1 MNPSQKQN
9 IFNFV
14 KLLLIISFLTFHFH
28 TVFKS
33 LNHVQTG
40 KMGHMFLKHN
50 SDVGDLLY
58 EMKENPNKLIELY
71 KKSWEEGNKIE
82 NACFEILNE
91 TQSTSYQYL
100 ILNNG
105 ILALLAGAYLFSSKA
120 KSDPQQIQKQPH
132 SWSTEGG

>member
-1 MNPSQKQN
+1 
-9 IFNFV
+9 
-14 KLLLIISFLTFHFH
+14 
-28 TVFKS
+28 
-33 LNHVQTG
+33 
-40 KMGHMFLKHN
+40 MFLKHN

-105 ILALLAGAYLFSSKA
+105 ILALLASAYLFSSKA
-120 KSDPQQIQKQPH
+120 KSDPQKIQK
-132 SWSTEGG
+132 

>member
-1 MNPSQKQN
+1 
-9 IFNFV
+9 
-14 KLLLIISFLTFHFH
+14 
-28 TVFKS
+28 
-33 LNHVQTG
+33 
-40 KMGHMFLKHN
+40 MFLKHN

-71 KKSWEEGNKIE
+71 KQSREEGDKIE

-91 TQSTSYQYL
+91 AQSKSYQYL

-120 KSDPQQIQKQPH
+120 KLNPK
-132 SWSTEGG
+132 